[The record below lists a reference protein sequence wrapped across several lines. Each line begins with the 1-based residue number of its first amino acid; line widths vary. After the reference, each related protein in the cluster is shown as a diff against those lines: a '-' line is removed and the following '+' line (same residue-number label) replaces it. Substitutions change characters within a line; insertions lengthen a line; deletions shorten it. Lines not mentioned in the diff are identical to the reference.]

1 MNIFSDYQ
9 VEFVIFRHSRS
20 SVSIQLI
27 SSMKSPPFSTRHH
40 NQHIKSTV
48 SIYFML
54 HCLIIKHITHKNE
67 SQWVR
72 VLSRVLVRDIF
83 VSPES
88 PSVSAATNVTEDM
101 DISVSHSSKE
111 AEEMAIDGEFY

>member
-1 MNIFSDYQ
+1 MSIFSDYQ

-27 SSMKSPPFSTRHH
+27 LSMKSPPFSTRHH
-40 NQHIKSTV
+40 NQHLKSTV

-54 HCLIIKHITHKNE
+54 RCLIITQKNE

-72 VLSRVLVRDIF
+72 LLSRVDIF

-88 PSVSAATNVTEDM
+88 PSVSTATNVTEDM
-101 DISVSHSSKE
+101 DV
-111 AEEMAIDGEFY
+111 DTTGE